1 MPERGMGMKLPT
13 KIGLS
18 TLPRP
23 MTEKQAKAYGERNIP
38 QGLRRAGFVVSV
50 FRSDSE
56 IHGADF
62 YRINYSK

>member
-1 MPERGMGMKLPT
+1 MKLST

-18 TLPRP
+18 TLPAP
-23 MTEKQAKAYGERNIP
+23 MNEKQAKAYGKRNMP
-38 QGLRRAGFVVSV
+38 SDLRRAGFVVSV
-50 FRSDSE
+50 FRSDLE